1 MTELVVRMQLDGFDL
16 LDPAKLYEQ
25 VEKAGGDTSK
35 FWGKANSYRV
45 QQGRSP
51 GIGWVLV
58 TKNVFESLGD
68 PLSPAHTLL
77 IQDGVRQFEVKKL
90 FILKAESIHGNYPTD
105 GNTAFLLTLT
115 DARHFAQ
122 DTSATLDY
130 GLIKYDGSVD
140 AATPKGALPSAFDGL
155 AGLMGPLS
163 VDAGLNASDYDV
175 EELTPLGGS
184 AWDGW
189 LAIVDTF
196 GLQFTLKKDGTP
208 YVYREI
214 PAFQDDPPE
223 DNLAGDIN
231 PQVFVD
237 AEQFLIDWTDNTVK
251 PPLPEKVVVNIR
263 YRDYQWWKEEG
274 RHTPQDHHRAFKL
287 YSKEFNTVGYLA
299 GQAGDDQDAQQQ
311 VSRVVYGT
319 DKSIWAPYSLKTDDK
334 GIDVDSSAID
344 AKLTGFHRRY
354 INSMIAG
361 ENWMEKEFAGA
372 WPFEPTTI
380 SAIRWADFGD
390 KNGLTTKIWD
400 VPGEL
405 SPVFSDKVRS
415 WEQPLLTP
423 GPPSFARD
431 TMPHARTAYGI
442 CLGTNA
448 SAGTGFAEPIL
459 PNRKGDVKIQSG
471 HLPVGTADEMDWTDR
486 ETEEAWNVTEKPIPV
501 GSRIFLRWNYQLGT
515 HGAWVI
521 VLSQASEHFIG
532 IATQGIP
539 CATTVISGETVC
551 GLTVNVDNGII
562 DGSPGTTATPNV
574 RLITKDDT
582 SGKYT
587 WLLDTNGNYIEIIA
601 HNTCFV
607 DAEKNDIVQGKEYQ
621 GYWWID
627 VLCCPSNVT

>member
-1 MTELVVRMQLDGFDL
+1 MQLDGFDL

-58 TKNVFESLGD
+58 TKGVFESLGD
-68 PLSPAHTLL
+68 PLSSTHTLL
-77 IQDGVRQFEVKKL
+77 IKDGVRQFEVDKL

-122 DTSATLDY
+122 DTSATLDH

-155 AGLMGPLS
+155 AGLMGSLS
-163 VDAGLNASDYDV
+163 VDAGLNASDYDF

-189 LAIVDTF
+189 LAVIDTF

-214 PAFQDDPPE
+214 PAFQNDPPE
-223 DNLAGDIN
+223 DNLAGDTN

-237 AEQFLIDWTDNTVK
+237 AEQCLIDWTDNTVK

-287 YSKEFNTVGYLA
+287 YSKEFRTVDYLA
-299 GQAGDDQDAQQQ
+299 GQAGNEQDAQDARQQ
-311 VSRVVYGT
+311 VSRIVFNT
-319 DKSIWAPYSLKTDDK
+319 ERSIWAPYSLKTNDQ
-334 GIDVDSSAID
+334 GIDVDSSVMD

-390 KNGLTTKIWD
+390 NRGLTTKIWD
-400 VPGEL
+400 VPGEI
-405 SPVFSDKVRS
+405 SPEFSDKVRS

-431 TMPHARTAYGI
+431 TMPHSRTAYGI

-448 SAGTGFAEPIL
+448 SAGTGFAEMIL
-459 PNRKGDVKIQSG
+459 PNKKGDVKIQSG
-471 HLPVGTADEMDWTDR
+471 HLPVGAADEIDWTDR
-486 ETEEAWNVTEKPIPV
+486 ETVEAWNVTEKPIPV
-501 GSRIFLRWNYQLGT
+501 GSRIFLRWNYQIGE

-521 VLSQASEHFIG
+521 VLSQTSEHFIG
-532 IATQGIP
+532 IATKKIGI
-539 CATTVISGETVC
+539 TS
-551 GLTVNVDNGII
+551 LNVDVNAGPIGNI
-562 DGSPGTTATPNV
+562 SGSPGGYNGGPNV
-574 RLITKDDT
+574 QLITLDEN
-582 SGKYT
+582 GFYI
-587 WLLDTNGNYIEIIA
+587 WLLDSSGAPIRINA
-601 HNTCFV
+601 LNTCFV
-607 DAEKNDIVQGKEYQ
+607 EIEANDIVQGKEYE
-621 GYWWID
+621 GHWWID
-627 VLCCPSNVT
+627 VVCCPSGA